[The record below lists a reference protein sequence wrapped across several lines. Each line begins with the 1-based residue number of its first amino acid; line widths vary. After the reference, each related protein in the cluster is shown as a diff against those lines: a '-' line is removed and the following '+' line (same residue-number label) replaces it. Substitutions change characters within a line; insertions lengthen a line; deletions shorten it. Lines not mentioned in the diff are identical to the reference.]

1 MCHQRGK
8 LLFGFSM
15 LPTLATMLFR
25 RPPKGLDQRVV
36 WRGIVALYMLAQ
48 RVFVRLQLLVMSY
61 QLLTVTIKHRSE
73 RVQKL
78 LFELSKLAERFL
90 MFFAPDVD
98 LIEPQPILSVALA
111 HFTVQC
117 GILFLRR

>member
-1 MCHQRGK
+1 MCHKRGK
-8 LLFGFSM
+8 LLFGISM

-25 RPPKGLDQRVV
+25 RPPKALDQRVV
-36 WRGIVALYMLAQ
+36 WRDIIALYMLAQ

-61 QLLTVTIKHRSE
+61 QLFPVTIKHRSE

-90 MFFAPDVD
+90 MLFAPDID